1 MSEMYA
7 SCSRVFD
14 RKTARFQ
21 QLFCHILHHDSL
33 KIRQNSPA
41 GLLQETQTNSQLTTT
56 EY

>member
-41 GLLQETQTNSQLTTT
+41 GLLQETQTNLQLTTT